1 MKLNN
6 KEYLEVF
13 RQTLTST
20 SDKVYYQDV
29 FTQEV
34 FSTIQIKLDKA
45 AYILYLEK
53 ELAEAIDYENYE
65 LAGKIKK
72 QLEAIE

>member
-1 MKLNN
+1 MNT
-6 KEYLEVF
+6 EQYLEVF

-53 ELAEAIDYENYE
+53 ELVDAIDYENYE
-65 LAGKIKK
+65 LASKIKK

>member
-1 MKLNN
+1 MNN
-6 KEYLEVF
+6 KEYLEIF
-13 RQTLTST
+13 RSTLNST

-45 AYILYLEK
+45 AYIIYLEK

-72 QLEAIE
+72 QLETIE

>member
-65 LAGKIKK
+65 LASKIKK
-72 QLEAIE
+72 QLETIK